1 MNTWELHPAFV
12 HFPIALLLS
21 GVVLDLYGW
30 RKKREDLSRVA
41 YGLLVAGVIM
51 GLLTIITGV
60 MAYYTVPAHTEAA
73 HERMTWHIW
82 IQSISI
88 GVFGLMC
95 LLRWKQRKS
104 LVAPRALFL
113 SVSAAVLLIV
123 GSYLGAWIVYRGGA
137 GVDPAILSHE
147 VREGHHHHHGGE
159 MDDDHDGDHHDG
171 DHHDDDARRRPASL
185 TPEQAH
191 S

>member
-41 YGLLVAGVIM
+41 FGLLVAGVIM

-82 IQSISI
+82 IQSIAI

-95 LLRWKQRKS
+95 LLRWKHRKS

-137 GVDPAILSHE
+137 GVDPAILSHA
-147 VREGHHHHHGGE
+147 VREGHHHHHGG
-159 MDDDHDGDHHDG
+159 DADTDHDSDHHDG
-171 DHHDDDARRRPASL
+171 DHGDDDHD
-185 TPEQAH
+185 EDH
-191 S
+191 H

>member
-1 MNTWELHPAFV
+1 
-12 HFPIALLLS
+12 
-21 GVVLDLYGW
+21 
-30 RKKREDLSRVA
+30 
-41 YGLLVAGVIM
+41 
-51 GLLTIITGV
+51 
-60 MAYYTVPAHTEAA
+60 
-73 HERMTWHIW
+73 
-82 IQSISI
+82 QSIAI

-95 LLRWKQRKS
+95 LLRWKRRKS
-104 LVAPRALFL
+104 LVAPSALFL

-171 DHHDDDARRRPASL
+171 DHHDDDHD
-185 TPEQAH
+185 EDQH
-191 S
+191 H

>member
-1 MNTWELHPAFV
+1 MNTWELHPALV

-30 RKKREDLSRVA
+30 RTKREDLSRVA

-51 GLLTIITGV
+51 GLVTALSGV
-60 MAYYTVPAHTEAA
+60 LAYYTVPAHTEAA

-82 IQSISI
+82 IQSIAM

-95 LLRWKQRKS
+95 LLRWKRRKS

-113 SVSAAVLLIV
+113 GVSAAVLLIV

-147 VREGHHHHHGGE
+147 LRDGHHHHHGGE
-159 MDDDHDGDHHDG
+159 EADSDHEGDHHDG
-171 DHHDDDARRRPASL
+171 DHEGDDHDED
-185 TPEQAH
+185 H
-191 S
+191 HH

>member
-1 MNTWELHPAFV
+1 MNPWELHPAFV

-30 RKKREDLSRVA
+30 RKKRVDLSRVA
-41 YGLLVAGVIM
+41 FGLIVAGVIT

-73 HERMTWHIW
+73 HERMTLHIW
-82 IQSISI
+82 IQSIAI

-95 LLRWKQRKS
+95 LLRWKRRKS
-104 LVAPRALFL
+104 LVAPSALFL

-171 DHHDDDARRRPASL
+171 DHHDDDHD
-185 TPEQAH
+185 EDQH
-191 S
+191 H